1 MTRFLLIAAGL
12 ALALPLHATE
22 GFGRGPEFGGDA
34 FSSSAAAAAAA
45 ASAKSIAAAGASAVN
60 GSVSGVGGAGGAGG
74 AGGSSQVSV
83 GGDAN
88 RAYALGMSALTSS
101 ANACQGSIAVAFL
114 AASYTVEWCA
124 LLQRAAT
131 MRAMGF
137 DARSVQNLLC
147 RDEAIAASAAE
158 CAGAR

>member
-1 MTRFLLIAAGL
+1 MTRFLLLAAGL
-12 ALALPLHATE
+12 ALALPLHAAE

-34 FSSSAAAAAAA
+34 FSSSAAAAAA
-45 ASAKSIAAAGASAVN
+45 SAKSSAAAGASAVN